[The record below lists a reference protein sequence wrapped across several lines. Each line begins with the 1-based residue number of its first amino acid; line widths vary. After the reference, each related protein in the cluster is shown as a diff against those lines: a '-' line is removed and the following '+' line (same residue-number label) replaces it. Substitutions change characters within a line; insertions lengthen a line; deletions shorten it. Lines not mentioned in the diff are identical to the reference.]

1 MASQPNLARTHSQN
15 CRTCLGAAII
25 AKDAVV
31 HFLPLNREKSTTRSH
46 LPGAGQSLWL
56 QGSRKRA
63 DIFPSKEFCLNAT
76 DEACWGFLTDS
87 QELLPRRKAIFFGN
101 ILDLGIFFLF
111 FLLLIFLSNQSPR
124 SLRAHPF
131 PWAGHTIPHSTVGT
145 EVGLCLRDTGT
156 FTHKEGRQQLLPSLE
171 VDASWYPAV
180 RTM

>member
-1 MASQPNLARTHSQN
+1 MASEPNLARTHSQN

-87 QELLPRRKAIFFGN
+87 PSQEEGNFLWQYSGFGDFLPLFLVAHLSFKPVPTLTESTSFSLGWSHHTPQYCRDCSGFVPEGHSDFHTQGGETTASALLRG
-101 ILDLGIFFLF
+101 
-111 FLLLIFLSNQSPR
+111 
-124 SLRAHPF
+124 
-131 PWAGHTIPHSTVGT
+131 
-145 EVGLCLRDTGT
+145 
-156 FTHKEGRQQLLPSLE
+156 
-171 VDASWYPAV
+171 
-180 RTM
+180 